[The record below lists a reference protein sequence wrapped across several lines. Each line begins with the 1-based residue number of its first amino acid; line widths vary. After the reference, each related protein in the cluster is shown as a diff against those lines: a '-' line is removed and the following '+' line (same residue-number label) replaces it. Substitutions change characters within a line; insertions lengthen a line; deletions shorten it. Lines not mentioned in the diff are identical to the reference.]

1 MTIRLAV
8 PAHRAGEPLLAAYT
22 PTSDAG
28 DILGILSWCV
38 TAAGVAGLLIV
49 GLQMALQLRRGEMG
63 EGATYFR
70 GVFYVALACVIA
82 ATVGPLVTFVGDLSL
97 K

>member
-1 MTIRLAV
+1 MTIGLAV

-28 DILGILSWCV
+28 YILGVLAWCV
-38 TAAGVAGLLIV
+38 SAAGVAGLLIV
-49 GLQMALQLRRGEMG
+49 GMQMALQLRRGEMG

-70 GVFYVALACVIA
+70 GVFFVALACGIA
-82 ATVGPLVTFVGDLSL
+82 TTVGPLLTFLGDLSL